1 MYILLI
7 VYNFFCLFVHIENFI
22 EDIFNF
28 ITRKSIGGGVHFN
41 LHYIIFSCE
50 CSSIVSHVG
59 PSVGRSVGLSVNNE
73 FQEVR

>member
-22 EDIFNF
+22 EDIFKF

-41 LHYIIFSCE
+41 FHYIIFIYIMYKYGGMQGMC
-50 CSSIVSHVG
+50 CCVVYFKFLKG
-59 PSVGRSVGLSVNNE
+59 LGKGR
-73 FQEVR
+73 R